1 MLSKLN
7 TEQLTIYKEVQE
19 AVDNDR
25 GGMFFVYGHGGTGK
39 TFLWN
44 TIINGIRS
52 EGKIVLAVASSGI
65 ASLLLSGGRT
75 AHSRFKIPINIE
87 ECSTC
92 RISK

>member
-1 MLSKLN
+1 
-7 TEQLTIYKEVQE
+7 
-19 AVDNDR
+19 
-25 GGMFFVYGHGGTGK
+25 MFFVYGHGGTGK

-92 RISK
+92 RISKQTQLSRLIEETILIVWDEAL